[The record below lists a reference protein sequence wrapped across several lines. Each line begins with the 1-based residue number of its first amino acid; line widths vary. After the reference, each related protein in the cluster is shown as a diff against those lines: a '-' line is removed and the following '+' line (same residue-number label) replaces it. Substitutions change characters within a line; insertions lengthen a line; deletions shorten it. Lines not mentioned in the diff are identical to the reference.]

1 MGFWSMHRNIKIRII
16 TSFLTRTVSTMI
28 FPFMAIYF
36 SIKLGSAIAGAL
48 LLINVIASLVIGLYG
63 GYVGDRLGRKKVMI
77 IGQSIQVI
85 SIACI
90 GICNPHTS
98 HFHCLYGDCK
108 FRLCR
113 FTLVNIYL
121 YASE

>member
-1 MGFWSMHRNIKIRII
+1 
-16 TSFLTRTVSTMI
+16 MI

-48 LLINVIASLVIGLYG
+48 LLINVMASLVIGLYG
-63 GYVGDRLGRKKVMI
+63 GYVGDGLVVKGDDYRSKY
-77 IGQSIQVI
+77 
-85 SIACI
+85 
-90 GICNPHTS
+90 TS

-108 FRLCR
+108 FGLRR
-113 FTLVNIYL
+113 FTVAHICI

>member
-36 SIKLGSAIAGAL
+36 SVKLGSAIAGAL

-63 GYVGDRLGRKKVMI
+63 GYVGDRLGRKK
-77 IGQSIQVI
+77 GYDYRSKY
-85 SIACI
+85 
-90 GICNPHTS
+90 TS
-98 HFHCLYGDCK
+98 HFHCLYGSCE
-108 FRLCR
+108 FGLR
-113 FTLVNIYL
+113 
-121 YASE
+121 